1 MFLLVAEMTS
11 TFAREEVDEAACHLE
26 QPLRICLIARTP

>member
-11 TFAREEVDEAACHLE
+11 TFTREEVDEAACHLK
-26 QPLRICLIARTP
+26 QALRICLIARTP

>member
-11 TFAREEVDEAACHLE
+11 TFAREEVDEAARRLE
-26 QPLRICLIARTP
+26 QALGICLIARTP